1 MRWPSLMTTPA
12 SSLIA
17 WRTRV
22 RSASATSVGDTQ
34 AGSTSIAWH
43 TARIWSSPTAPAC
56 TAAANS
62 ASSGGSGGPLS
73 ERRGR
78 IRAASLKRR
87 MISLG
92 VTRSRAHSISR
103 SAGRHWLPS
112 GGSAIS
118 ANNRYISP
126 RLVRSW
132 VSNRSAT
139 STRKA
144 LPTTSELV
152 SRSTACAASMASRA
166 APIRSRATSALTP
179 QPMARRYEPPPSKPR
194 TADAVV
200 PGLWIKPQLWTSRG
214 SAPRVGTGVVPGG
227 MAA

>member
-1 MRWPSLMTTPA
+1 MRWPSLATTPA
-12 SSLIA
+12 SSLLA
-17 WRTRV
+17 CPTSV
-22 RSASATSVGDTQ
+22 RSASATSAGDTQ
-34 AGSTSIAWH
+34 AGSTSRAWH
-43 TARIWSSPTAPAC
+43 TARIWSSPSAPAS

-62 ASSGGSGGPLS
+62 GSCGPTGGPVS

-87 MISLG
+87 TISLG
-92 VTRSRAHSISR
+92 VIRSRAHSMSR
-103 SAGRHWLPS
+103 TAGMHSLPS

-139 STRKA
+139 STRKP

-152 SRSTACAASMASRA
+152 SRNTACAASMASRA
-166 APIRSRATSALTP
+166 APIRSRASPA
-179 QPMARRYEPPPSKPR
+179 PMPEPMPRRYEAPPSKPGAK
-194 TADAVV
+194 TAPH
-200 PGLWIKPQLWTSRG
+200 PGLWTNTQLWIIRTTP
-214 SAPRVGTGVVPGG
+214 PR
-227 MAA
+227 